1 MRERGSSP
9 VKGRKREWVK
19 QKDWKRMR
27 MGEKGRGNGRR
38 RNEKEGKLN
47 KRKKPNVGKR
57 KENDVSDTD
66 SRVFLEMIRY

>member
-1 MRERGSSP
+1 
-9 VKGRKREWVK
+9 
-19 QKDWKRMR
+19 MR
-27 MGEKGRGNGRR
+27 MGEKGRGKGRR